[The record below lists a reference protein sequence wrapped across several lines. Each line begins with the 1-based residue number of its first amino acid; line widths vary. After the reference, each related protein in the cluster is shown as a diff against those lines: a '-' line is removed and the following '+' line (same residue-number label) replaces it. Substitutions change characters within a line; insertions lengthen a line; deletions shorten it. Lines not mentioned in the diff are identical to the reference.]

1 MTNRI
6 KFWLLLILLASNVGL
21 GAVGLYALRALDA
34 NYTEL
39 LSKGLPSLENLRTL
53 TRDLSAVQRASLR
66 AIAAATPLERE
77 EHMTSLL
84 GLLATVESDRADL
97 LDGPSLL
104 NPEDISRI
112 DTAVRRY
119 RVACETMMRARK
131 EGAHEDA
138 GRLHREEMRPA
149 YELALAAID
158 GAAARVVK
166 SGYEL
171 NARYSSETMR
181 YTRAL
186 AVLGGWPVAIGGIV
200 LLFAAALAA
209 FLLLAYRSVGTSEH
223 QQ

>member
-1 MTNRI
+1 MTDRI
-6 KFWLLLILLASNVGL
+6 KFWLLLILLASNIGL

-39 LSKGLPSLENLRTL
+39 LSRGLPSLENLRTL

-66 AIAAATPLERE
+66 AMAATTPLERE
-77 EHMTSLL
+77 EHMTSLA

-97 LDGPSLL
+97 MDGPSLMS
-104 NPEDISRI
+104 PDDVQRI
-112 DTAVRRY
+112 DAAIRRY
-119 RVACETMMRARK
+119 RAACDQMVSARK
-131 EGAHEDA
+131 EGAHDRA
-138 GRLHREEMRPA
+138 DRMHREEMRPA

-158 GAAARVVK
+158 GAASRVVK
-166 SGYEL
+166 NGYEL

-186 AVLGGWPVAIGGIV
+186 AVLGGWPVVIGAI
-200 LLFAAALAA
+200 LMLFAAALAA
-209 FLLLAYRSVGTSEH
+209 FLLLAYRSVGQTEH